1 MDGVYRWWGNE
12 TWGGGGGV
20 KERVDGQG
28 QVDNRRWRLLVTAAG
43 LRHAARSSGEKWG
56 VGTKALD

>member
-1 MDGVYRWWGNE
+1 MVGKRDKGWRR
-12 TWGGGGGV
+12 GV

-28 QVDNRRWRLLVTAAG
+28 RVDNRRWRLLVTAAG
-43 LRHAARSSGEKWG
+43 LRHAARSSGEKRG